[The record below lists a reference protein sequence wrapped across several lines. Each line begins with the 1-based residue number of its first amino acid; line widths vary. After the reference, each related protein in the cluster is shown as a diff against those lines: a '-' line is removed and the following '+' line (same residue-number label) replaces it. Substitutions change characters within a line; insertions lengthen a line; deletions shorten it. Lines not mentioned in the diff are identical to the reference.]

1 MEEDKLH
8 RYLELLGWGMLIIV
22 LSFILDSC
30 GVCRNCEYRNTLT
43 DSVYI
48 ERVDSIYFR
57 DTIIKVQMR
66 DSVVYAVADSSSHL
80 ETDVATSDAWIENN
94 RLHHRLSNKREL
106 IPINIQ
112 MPGAITQERH
122 YIRQIVHQRV
132 NYLTQ
137 MQSFWIVLGKIF
149 AFTILGGLL
158 LWLIKRRV

>member
-1 MEEDKLH
+1 MKEERLH
-8 RYLELLGWGMLIIV
+8 TILEIIGWVAM
-22 LSFILDSC
+22 FITVICILNSC
-30 GVCRNCEYRNTLT
+30 GTCKRCPVVGQR
-43 DSVYI
+43 DSVYV
-48 ERVDSIYFR
+48 ERVDSVFVR
-57 DTIIKVQMR
+57 DTILKVQMR

-80 ETDVATSDAWIENN
+80 ETDVAISDAWIENN

-112 MPGAITQERH
+112 MPGAITQEKH